1 MKIPDEMIELLE
13 AHLEPKETAK
23 AIHAIGEL
31 LSDID
36 GRSRERELRFVEELK
51 GWLGTEL
58 ATKSELVAIEGR
70 LREDMTGLKGSLRED
85 MTGLEGRLREETM
98 ALESRLRGE
107 MIGLKDDLKEDMTGL
122 EGRLKEELYGFKE
135 RMAKVEGRLEAT
147 ATKEDL
153 AKLDKKFTMYFIVL
167 LFTVIFLNQNALEFI
182 ARLLGLVNHSP

>member
-1 MKIPDEMIELLE
+1 MEIMKIPDEMIELLE
-13 AHLEPKETAK
+13 AHLDPKETAK

-51 GWLGTEL
+51 GWLSTEL
-58 ATKSELVAIEGR
+58 ATKSELVA
-70 LREDMTGLKGSLRED
+70 
-85 MTGLEGRLREETM
+85 LEGRLREEM
-98 ALESRLRGE
+98 AALESRLRGE
-107 MIGLKDDLKEDMTGL
+107 IIGLKDDLREEMTGL
-122 EGRLKEELYGFKE
+122 EGRLKEELHGFKE

-153 AKLDKKFTMYFIVL
+153 AKFDKKFTVYFIVL

-182 ARLLGLVNHSP
+182 AHLMGWVK